1 MHDESLLRPVDGPDT
16 PLLEIEGLR
25 VCFGRGQRAV
35 EVVHGIDLTVRQG
48 SVMGL
53 VGESGSGKSVT
64 ARAVINLLRPPGR
77 VTAGNIRFEGE
88 ELLDYS
94 EAQWREV
101 RGRRIAMIFQDP
113 LSSLNPSMRVGSQI
127 TEALVA
133 HQHSAQAA
141 KQRALEL
148 LELVRIPDAANR
160 FHAYPHELSGG
171 MRQRVVIA
179 TALANSPS
187 LLIADEP
194 TTALDVTV
202 QASILELLRELRD
215 ELNLTTLFITHD
227 LGVVAEFC
235 DDVTVMREGSIVEQ
249 APARDLFERPSHAY
263 TRMLLAAVPRVD
275 EAQPASE
282 SPVEAAPVL
291 RVEGLR
297 VDMAPRRGWPRKAHP
312 FYAVNGV
319 SLQIGA
325 GEVLGLVG
333 ESGCGKSTLS
343 RAICGILRPAEGTI
357 KLADVDVTGL
367 PVGHRD
373 RHGVQYVFQD
383 AYAALN
389 PLRTVGQTLLEASA
403 AVPEGSQPPD
413 PADLM
418 RLVGLDPA
426 MLERRPG
433 AFSGGQ
439 RQRIGIARALAAR
452 PRLLLCDEPVSA
464 LDVSVQAQVMELL
477 ASLRDELSI
486 SILFIAHNLGVVR
499 QISDRVA
506 VMNRGVIV
514 ETGPVDQVYTEP
526 QHPYTRTLL
535 QASPIPAVGGTRERI
550 LEARRERWSA

>member
-1 MHDESLLRPVDGPDT
+1 MLGAGVARQVSEAA
-16 PLLEIEGLR
+16 PLLEIEALR
-25 VCFGRGQRAV
+25 VGFGTGQRAV
-35 EVVHGIDLTVRQG
+35 EVVHGVDLTVRHG
-48 SVMGL
+48 TVMGL

-77 VTAGNIRFEGE
+77 VTAGSIRFDGE
-88 ELLDYS
+88 ELLGYG
-94 EAQWREV
+94 EAQWREL

-127 TEALVA
+127 AEALMA
-133 HQHSAQAA
+133 HGRSASAA
-141 KQRALEL
+141 RRRAVDL
-148 LELVRIPDAANR
+148 LDLVRIPEAAQR
-160 FHAYPHELSGG
+160 FRAYPHELSGG

-179 TALANSPS
+179 TALANSPA

-202 QASILELLRELRD
+202 QAGILELLRELRD
-215 ELNLTTLFITHD
+215 ELDLTTLFITHD

-235 DDVTVMREGSIVEQ
+235 DEVTVMREGAIVEQ
-249 APARDLFERPSHAY
+249 ASARRLFEQPSHPY
-263 TRMLLAAVPRVD
+263 TRMLLDAVPRVD
-275 EAQPASE
+275 ESRPVSEPETVAS
-282 SPVEAAPVL
+282 PVL

-297 VDMAPRRGWPRKAHP
+297 VDVAARSGWLQKPHP
-312 FYAVNGV
+312 FYAVDGV

-343 RAICGILRPAEGTI
+343 RAVCGILPPVDGVVS
-357 KLADVDVTGL
+357 LSGVDVTRL
-367 PVGHRD
+367 PAGHPD

-389 PLRTVGQTLLEASA
+389 PLRTVGQTLLEAA
-403 AVPEGSQPPD
+403 ATVPAGAEPPE
-413 PADLM
+413 PEELM
-418 RLVGLDPA
+418 RLVGLDPV
-426 MLERRPG
+426 MLDRRPG

-477 ASLRDELSI
+477 QSLRAELAI

-506 VMNRGVIV
+506 VMNKGVIV
-514 ETGPVDQVYTEP
+514 ETGPVDQVYSEP
-526 QHPYTRTLL
+526 RHPYTRALL
-535 QASPIPAVGGTRERI
+535 QASPIPAVGAARERV
-550 LEARRERWSA
+550 LQERRERWRA